1 MKITIY
7 DSTTMRKLFCETG
20 VEDFNVYKSG
30 SDWCIGYTYF
40 DEGIEQ
46 EENDADILIQSSS
59 EEATDDLI
67 IVKQENGHF
76 EVFASAENETYLA
89 NFFNKY
95 MVFEASETEFFKQFI
110 RQFKSDIE
118 DISSSQNM
126 TELEKI
132 CSFYAGRASVAFENR
147 LITKYEHEKIK
158 LMIEDE
164 RDNLIIFWNKGR

>member
-1 MKITIY
+1 MKISIY

-20 VEDFNVYKSG
+20 IEDFSVYKSG

-46 EENDADILIQSSS
+46 EKNDADMLIQASS

-76 EVFASAENETYLA
+76 EVLASEDNTRYIT
-89 NFFNKY
+89 NFFNKF
-95 MVFEASETEFFKQFI
+95 MFSESSETECFKQF
-110 RQFKSDIE
+110 RSEIE
-118 DISSSQNM
+118 DISLSQNK
-126 TELEKI
+126 TELEKM
-132 CSFYAGRASVAFENR
+132 CSFYAGRASIAFENR

-158 LMIEDE
+158 EMIEYE